1 MHSPIAATALLEP
14 IPHKPIPPKAAAWL
28 AARAFCVLFHFPT
41 RSVRKL
47 QVVVALATIDSAAGE
62 KPANEVLH
70 AALAAERVKTARLR
84 RDIVPFT
91 RQPSHGRATCLSL
104 SDDGN

>member
-14 IPHKPIPPKAAAWL
+14 IPRKPIPPKAAAWF
-28 AARAFCVLFHFPT
+28 AARAFCALFRFPT

-62 KPANEVLH
+62 KPP
-70 AALAAERVKTARLR
+70 LASTPHSAM
-84 RDIVPFT
+84 
-91 RQPSHGRATCLSL
+91 SL
-104 SDDGN
+104 SKSIAKSRWQ